1 MTTQSSCTSIDEVSC
16 IIPGLYLSG
25 IAVARNPTKLAEL
38 RISRVVCCCMWTEF
52 PPADEIPSIVYYR
65 VDVEDMSR
73 EPIELFFD
81 EASDFIS
88 ESLEN
93 HEGVLVHCR
102 SGVSRSST
110 LVLAFLIRDMGMR
123 LFDAFFLLRSKRSIV
138 TPNIGFMD
146 KLLQLERTVIGTCS
160 VSMPRYAQ
168 WYTSDSRPA
177 IPDIEAADTVGN

>member
-1 MTTQSSCTSIDEVSC
+1 MATISSSASFDEVNC

-25 IAVARNPTKLAEL
+25 ITAARNPIKLAEL
-38 RISRVVCCCMWTEF
+38 SITRVVSCCMMAEF
-52 PPADEIPSIVYYR
+52 PKSDEVPSVSYYR
-65 VDVEDMSR
+65 VEVEDMSR

-81 EASDFIS
+81 EACDFIA

-93 HEGVLVHCR
+93 RESVLVHCR

-110 LVLAFLIRDMGMR
+110 IVLSFLVKNMGMR

-138 TPNIGFMD
+138 TPNLGFMG
-146 KLLQLERTVIGTCS
+146 KLLALEKEVLGACS
-160 VSMPRYAQ
+160 VSLARYSQ

-177 IPDIEAADTVGN
+177 IPDIGDDTQH

>member
-1 MTTQSSCTSIDEVSC
+1 MMV
-16 IIPGLYLSG
+16 
-25 IAVARNPTKLAEL
+25 
-38 RISRVVCCCMWTEF
+38 EF
-52 PPADEIPSIVYYR
+52 PASDQVPCVTYCR

-81 EASDFIS
+81 EACDFIA

-93 HEGVLVHCR
+93 RESVLVHCR

-110 LVLAFLIRDMGMR
+110 IVLSFLVKSMGMR

-138 TPNIGFMD
+138 TPNLGFMG
-146 KLLQLERTVIGTCS
+146 KLLVLEKEVLGSNS
-160 VSMPRYAQ
+160 VSLSRYSQ

-177 IPDIEAADTVGN
+177 IPDIGNDTQH